1 MTDRDLQ
8 QRRYIAA
15 GIDIAAFIVIG
26 IVFMV
31 VGGVLGFA
39 FSSATST
46 SMVGVYLPRVISF
59 LWSLVAL
66 AFVLGRDLLAGD
78 RSIGKKVQNIRVVTV
93 TGQPIGPVES
103 AKRNGIFAIGAALSV
118 LSATLGL
125 VPCLGDVV
133 RCLLLPVLFLGM
145 LIGLAAAIY
154 ELIQIT
160 QRPDGV
166 RYGDQ
171 LAGTRV
177 VR

>member
-8 QRRYIAA
+8 QKRYIAA
-15 GIDIAAFIVIG
+15 GVDIAVAIGIG
-26 IVFMV
+26 IVFAV

-39 FSSATST
+39 FSSATSS

-59 LWSLVAL
+59 LGSLVSL
-66 AFVLGRDLLAGD
+66 AYILGRDVLAGD
-78 RSIGKKVQNIRVVTV
+78 RSIGKKIQNIRVVTV
-93 TGQPIGPVES
+93 TGAPIGPVES
-103 AKRNGIFAIGAALSV
+103 AKRNGIFAIGAALGVIS
-118 LSATLGL
+118 STLGL
-125 VPCLGDVV
+125 IPCLGAAVN
-133 RCLLLPVLFLGM
+133 CLLLPVWILGM

-160 QRPDGV
+160 QRADGV

-171 LAGTRV
+171 IAGTRV

>member
-8 QRRYIAA
+8 QKRYIAA
-15 GIDIAAFIVIG
+15 GIDIAAFIAVG
-26 IVFMV
+26 IVFLV

-59 LWSLVAL
+59 LWSLVCL
-66 AFVLGRDLLAGD
+66 AYILGRDLLAGD
-78 RSIGKKVQNIRVVTV
+78 RSIGKKLQNIRVVTV
-93 TGQPIGPVES
+93 KGAPIGPLES
-103 AKRNGIFAIGAALSV
+103 AKRNGIFAIGAALGV
-118 LSATLGL
+118 VSATLGL

-133 RCLLLPVLFLGM
+133 RCLLLPVLMLGM

-171 LAGTRV
+171 IAGTRV

>member
-15 GIDIAAFIVIG
+15 GIDIAVFIAIGLAFG
-26 IVFMV
+26 L
-31 VGGVLGFA
+31 VGMVLGFA
-39 FSSATST
+39 FTSATSS
-46 SMVGVYLPRVISF
+46 SMAGVYLPRVISF
-59 LWSLVAL
+59 LGSLVSL
-66 AFVLGRDLLAGD
+66 AYILGRDLTAGD
-78 RSIGKKVQNIRVVTV
+78 RSIGKKLQDIRVVTL
-93 TGQPIGPVES
+93 TGAPIGPLES
-103 AKRNGIFAIGAALSV
+103 AKRNGIFAIGAALGV
-118 LSATLGL
+118 ISATLGL

-133 RCLLLPVLFLGM
+133 RCLLLPVMILGL
-145 LIGLAAAIY
+145 LIALGAAVY

-160 QRPDGV
+160 QRADGV

>member
-8 QRRYIAA
+8 QKRYIAA
-15 GIDIAAFIVIG
+15 GVDIAVAIALG
-26 IVFMV
+26 IVFAI
-31 VGGVLGFA
+31 VGMVLGFA

-59 LWSLVAL
+59 LGSLVSL
-66 AFVLGRDLLAGD
+66 AYILGRDVLAGD
-78 RSIGKKVQNIRVVTV
+78 RSIGKKIQNIRVVTV
-93 TGQPIGPVES
+93 TGAPIGPLES
-103 AKRNGIFAIGAALSV
+103 AKRNGIFAIGAALGVIS
-118 LSATLGL
+118 STLGL
-125 VPCLGDVV
+125 IPCLGAAVN
-133 RCLLLPVLFLGM
+133 CLLLPVWILGM

-160 QRPDGV
+160 QRADGV

>member
-15 GIDIAAFIVIG
+15 GIDIAVAIAIG
-26 IVFMV
+26 IVFAI
-31 VGGVLGFA
+31 VGSVLGFA
-39 FSSATST
+39 FSSSTST

-59 LWSLVAL
+59 LGSLVSL
-66 AFVLGRDLLAGD
+66 AYILGRDLLAGD

-93 TGQPIGPVES
+93 GGSPIGPVES
-103 AKRNGIFAIGAALSV
+103 AKRNGIFAIGAALGVIS
-118 LSATLGL
+118 STLGL
-125 VPCLGDVV
+125 IPCLGAAVN
-133 RCLLLPVLFLGM
+133 CFLLPVWILGM
-145 LIGLAAAIY
+145 LIALAAAIY

-160 QRPDGV
+160 QRADGA

>member
-15 GIDIAAFIVIG
+15 GIDIAVVIAIG
-26 IVFMV
+26 IVFAI
-31 VGGVLGFA
+31 VGMVLGFA
-39 FSSATST
+39 FTRTSST
-46 SMVGVYLPRVISF
+46 SMIGVYLPRVISF
-59 LWSLVAL
+59 VGSLVTFAYI
-66 AFVLGRDLLAGD
+66 VGRDVVAGD

-93 TGQPIGPVES
+93 TGTPIGFTES

-118 LSATLGL
+118 LSSTLGL
-125 VPCLGDVV
+125 VPCLGDIVG
-133 RCLLLPVLFLGM
+133 CLLVPFLFLGG
-145 LIGLAAAIY
+145 LIALAAGIY
-154 ELIQIT
+154 ELILIT

>member
-1 MTDRDLQ
+1 MTDRELQ

-15 GIDIAAFIVIG
+15 GIDIAVVIAIG
-26 IVFMV
+26 IVFGI
-31 VGGVLGFA
+31 VGMVLGFVFTRA
-39 FSSATST
+39 SST
-46 SMVGVYLPRVISF
+46 SMIGVYLPRVVSF
-59 LWSLVAL
+59 LGSLVTL
-66 AFVLGRDLLAGD
+66 AYILGRDLVAGD

-93 TGQPIGPVES
+93 TGTAIGPTES
-103 AKRNGIFAIGAALSV
+103 AKRNGIFAIGAALGVVS
-118 LSATLGL
+118 STLGL

-133 RCLLLPVLFLGM
+133 NCLLVPVMLLGG

-154 ELIQIT
+154 ELILIT

-171 LAGTRV
+171 LAATRV

>member
-15 GIDIAAFIVIG
+15 GIDIAVVIAIG
-26 IVFMV
+26 IVFGI
-31 VGGVLGFA
+31 VGMVLGFA
-39 FSSATST
+39 FTQTSST

-59 LWSLVAL
+59 LGSLVTL
-66 AFVLGRDLLAGD
+66 AYILGRDVVAGD
-78 RSIGKKVQNIRVVTV
+78 RSIGKKVQNIRVVTI
-93 TGQPIGPVES
+93 TGTPIGFTES
-103 AKRNGIFAIGAALSV
+103 AKRNGIFAIGSALGV
-118 LSATLGL
+118 ISATLGL
-125 VPCLGDVV
+125 VPCVGAIIG
-133 RCLLLPVLFLGM
+133 CLLLPLFILGM
-145 LIGLAAAIY
+145 LVALAAAIY
-154 ELIQIT
+154 ELILIT